1 MKSTIF
7 PRIINILFL
16 STICVITSAATAS
29 HKSSKNTKR
38 QYDGIDV
45 SHHQGKIDWKEV
57 AKDCYGG
64 VNFLLVK
71 RCISMM

>member
-7 PRIINILFL
+7 PRTINILFL
-16 STICVITSAATAS
+16 SAICVIASAATSS

-45 SHHQGKIDWKEV
+45 SHHQGQIDWKEV
-57 AKDCYGG
+57 AKTNKLNLYTS
-64 VNFLLVK
+64 K
-71 RCISMM
+71 QHKEQA

>member
-7 PRIINILFL
+7 PRSINIFFL
-16 STICVITSAATAS
+16 SAICVIASAATSS
-29 HKSSKNTKR
+29 HKYSKNIKR

-57 AKDCYGG
+57 AKD
-64 VNFLLVK
+64 
-71 RCISMM
+71 